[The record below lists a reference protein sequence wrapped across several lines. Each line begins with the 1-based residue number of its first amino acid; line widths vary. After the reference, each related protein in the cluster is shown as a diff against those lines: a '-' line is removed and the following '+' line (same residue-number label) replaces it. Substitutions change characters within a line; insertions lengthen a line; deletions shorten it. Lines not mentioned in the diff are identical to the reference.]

1 MVKVKA
7 IFSLVRWTNLI
18 IIAATMLVSFF
29 ALQGQKIQLIS
40 LDLNGLIMITL
51 SVVFIAAAGNVIN
64 DVQDYEID
72 LINKPDKVI
81 IEKHLSKYG
90 ANVLY
95 VVLNVFALML
105 SALVGAKTQFEG
117 GFYII
122 PIMIGLLYLYSM
134 YFKKM
139 PLIGNIVVALLSASA
154 IVIPHWFNNQ
164 SFHYED
170 QIVAYLYFAFALI
183 LSLVREIVKDIEDIE
198 GDKAQGAKTLPILV
212 GVKASKGVAIV
223 GLITLVIIL
232 FNLQLFFNSFFE
244 IELAEMLVITP
255 INSIVFLL
263 GFNIYRAKDKQDYHK
278 ISILCKIVMVL
289 GILSMLLFLS

>member
-1 MVKVKA
+1 MVKIKA
-7 IFSLVRWTNLI
+7 ILSLVRWPNLI

-29 ALQGQKIQLIS
+29 ALQGQEIQLSS

-51 SVVFIAAAGNVIN
+51 SVLFIAAAGNVIN

-95 VVLNVFALML
+95 VILNVLALML

-122 PIMIGLLYLYSM
+122 PMMIGLLYLYSM

-139 PLIGNIVVALLSASA
+139 PLIGNVVVALLSASA

-164 SFHYED
+164 SFDYED
-170 QIVAYLYFAFALI
+170 QIIAYLYFAFALI

-212 GVKASKGVAIV
+212 GLKASKGIAIG

-232 FNLQLFFNSFFE
+232 FNLQLFFKSFFE

-255 INSIVFLL
+255 INSIIFLL
-263 GFNIYRAKDKQDYHK
+263 GFNIYRAKHKQDYHK

>member
-95 VVLNVFALML
+95 VVLNVLALML

-139 PLIGNIVVALLSASA
+139 PLIGNIVVAILSASA

-164 SFHYED
+164 SFDYED

-212 GVKASKGVAIV
+212 GVKASKGVAIG